1 MNGQMKKKNWV
12 LVPLA
17 LVFGL
22 ALGGCN
28 LNSETTS
35 THWVDDDGK
44 VASGAASSLTYHDL
58 TKQLYPSL
66 RGHKTALPSQGD
78 VNVLVIPVEFSGY
91 PFSESRLTDLNHVF
105 SGTNE
110 DTSYWQSL
118 SGFYQQSSY
127 GALNLQCTLSETY
140 ALGVSPYDFVALNAS
155 EETATSKT
163 RDVLRSAVSAY
174 KTAHGADSTKKFD
187 NDGDGYI
194 DGVYLIYSYYDYDTA
209 KNQYSHEVNSN
220 TYWAFTYWDT
230 SSAANV
236 DSPTGNA
243 YFWASYDFM
252 YEGVK
257 EGSGVDAHT
266 FIHETGH
273 LLGLDDYYNYDDN
286 DQESNLVPLKY
297 RHYAPMGGLAMMDYN
312 ILDHDAWSKWALG
325 WTKPKILMNTIT
337 MPTTVTL
344 SESESTGDMLVIPD
358 ASSSF
363 NGSAFGEYLVVE
375 LYTPDGL
382 NQLDSSKQYRDSYPR
397 GFKMPG
403 VKIYHVDSR
412 LALIKDQKFANYL
425 DSSDALTPTLLA
437 SSTSTNYYAVAASN
451 TPSYSLVN
459 QGYRLIHLMESGA
472 VNTLQNYPDTSS
484 VATDGSL
491 FVGSEGHNL
500 FSMNRFAS
508 FFENGEH
515 FNNGHGFGYS
525 LEVNAIVGNAQA
537 DGSTRYSVSLTVRKA

>member
-1 MNGQMKKKNWV
+1 
-12 LVPLA
+12 
-17 LVFGL
+17 
-22 ALGGCN
+22 
-28 LNSETTS
+28 
-35 THWVDDDGK
+35 
-44 VASGAASSLTYHDL
+44 
-58 TKQLYPSL
+58 
-66 RGHKTALPSQGD
+66 
-78 VNVLVIPVEFSGY
+78 
-91 PFSESRLTDLNHVF
+91 
-105 SGTNE
+105 
-110 DTSYWQSL
+110 
-118 SGFYQQSSY
+118 
-127 GALNLQCTLSETY
+127 
-140 ALGVSPYDFVALNAS
+140 
-155 EETATSKT
+155 
-163 RDVLRSAVSAY
+163 
-174 KTAHGADSTKKFD
+174 
-187 NDGDGYI
+187 
-194 DGVYLIYSYYDYDTA
+194 
-209 KNQYSHEVNSN
+209 
-220 TYWAFTYWDT
+220 
-230 SSAANV
+230 
-236 DSPTGNA
+236 
-243 YFWASYDFM
+243 
-252 YEGVK
+252 
-257 EGSGVDAHT
+257 
-266 FIHETGH
+266 
-273 LLGLDDYYNYDDN
+273 
-286 DQESNLVPLKY
+286 
-297 RHYAPMGGLAMMDYN
+297 MMDYN

-537 DGSTRYSVSLTVRKA
+537 DGSARYSVSLTVRKA

>member
-1 MNGQMKKKNWV
+1 MNGHNPKQNWFLAP
-12 LVPLA
+12 LV

-22 ALGGCN
+22 AFSSCS
-28 LNSETTS
+28 LNEGATS

-44 VASGAASSLTYHDL
+44 VTSGAVSSLTYHDV

-78 VNVLVIPVEFSGY
+78 VNVLVIPVEFKGY
-91 PFSESRLTDLNHVF
+91 PFSDSCKADLQHVF
-105 SGTNE
+105 GGSSDSTAYWE
-110 DTSYWQSL
+110 SLTS
-118 SGFYQQSSY
+118 FYSKSSRC
-127 GALNLQCTLSETY
+127 ALTLECTLGETY
-140 ALGVSPYDFVALNAS
+140 ALDVTPYDFVATNAT
-155 EETATSKT
+155 EEVATSKT
-163 RDVLRSAVSAY
+163 REVLRDAVANY
-174 KTAHGADSTKKFD
+174 KTVHGSDSTLKFD

-209 KNQYSHEVNSN
+209 LNDYNHEVNKN

-230 SSAANV
+230 SAIANAA
-236 DSPTGNA
+236 SPVGNA

-252 YEGVK
+252 YQGVK
-257 EGSGVDAHT
+257 EGEGVDAHT

-286 DQESNLVPLKY
+286 DSQENLVPLKY

-325 WTKPKILMNTIT
+325 WTKPKILRSDVVLPATIT
-337 MPTTVTL
+337 L
-344 SESESTGDMLVIPD
+344 GESESTGDMLVIPD
-358 ASSSF
+358 ADSSF
-363 NGSAFGEYLVVE
+363 NGSAFGEYMVVE
-375 LYTPDGL
+375 LYTPDLL
-382 NQLDSSKQYRDSYPR
+382 NRLDSASSYRGTYPR

-412 LALIKDQKFANYL
+412 LGLVKDQRFVSYV
-425 DSSDALTPTLLA
+425 DPSVSLTPALLA
-437 SSTSTNYYAVAASN
+437 SSSATNYYAVAASN

-459 QGYRLIHLMESGA
+459 EGYRLIHLMESGA
-472 VNTLQNYPDTSS
+472 VNTLQNYPDLSS
-484 VATDGSL
+484 VANDGSL

-500 FSMNRFAS
+500 FSMTRFSS

-515 FNNGHGFGYS
+515 FNNGHAFGYS
-525 LEVNAIVGNAQA
+525 LEVNAIVGTPQEG
-537 DGSTRYSVSLTVRKA
+537 GSTDYSVSLTVRKA